1 MSKDN
6 EVLDLDDLLKEDEN
20 KTQEEFEIDLSD
32 EELEEIEKELLS
44 NFEEEEEE
52 TDYEEEDLV

>member
-6 EVLDLDDLLKEDEN
+6 DVLDLDDLLKEDEN